1 MVARRGVSSRAEL
14 TAASGHALARLQED
28 WDACRTVYG
37 ALKHLEDMVEM
48 TRITLIGPG
57 CRERMTQGL
66 DTILERVQDFT
77 DSAYTT
83 HEHRE
88 NILLICDRAK
98 IQLSQLLR
106 VGISMVSSSPRF

>member
-1 MVARRGVSSRAEL
+1 MS
-14 TAASGHALARLQED
+14 LQED

-106 VGISMVSSSPRF
+106 VGISMVSPPLTSSTDVFDGRHRLMRKFDFVI